1 MYRCLL
7 LCYNRGIYFNEYM
20 QVAKHQLFLDGGS
33 CGIETFPLICSANR
47 WTGFCIIGSSAMK
60 DSRCSSS
67 TYNESLFLYVVKH
80 NLLFLS
86 FFLSGFSFTNIHD
99 SQDSR
104 WKGRLLLSPFYH
116 FHPLHRHLDISWVI
130 AAETPPL
137 RIAGSRNWT
146 WKLWHTPFRT
156 HSFHTCT
163 GSCSC

>member
-1 MYRCLL
+1 MHRCLL
-7 LCYNRGIYFNEYM
+7 LCYNRGIYLNEYM
-20 QVAKHQLFLDGGS
+20 QVAKHQLFHDGGS

-60 DSRCSSS
+60 DSRCSLS
-67 TYNESLFLYVVKH
+67 TYESLFLHVVKH

-146 WKLWHTPFRT
+146 WKLWYTPFRI